1 MNDSTKSGWYT
12 VREAA
17 PRLRMGVSTLY
28 RHVAQ
33 GECPDLEPIR
43 SGSVVR
49 FPKDVIDRQHKKGA

>member
-1 MNDSTKSGWYT
+1 MNDSTESGWYT

-33 GECPDLEPIR
+33 GKCPHLKPFC

-49 FPKDVIDRQHKKGA
+49 FPKAHIDRLVSGEL